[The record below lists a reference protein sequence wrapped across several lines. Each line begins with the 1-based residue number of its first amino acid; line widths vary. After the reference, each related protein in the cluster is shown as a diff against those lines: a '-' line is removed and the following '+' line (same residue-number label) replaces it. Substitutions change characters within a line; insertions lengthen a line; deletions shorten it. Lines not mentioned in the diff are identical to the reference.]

1 MKKILVT
8 AAAGLALVAAPMAA
22 SAHPYHRG
30 GGDAAG
36 AAVAAGL
43 FGLVLGAALAS
54 NHDDGPRYD
63 YPPAYGYDRAYQ
75 PAYYGPHC
83 FWRTV
88 ARPDGWGG
96 VEYRQVQ
103 VCR

>member
-1 MKKILVT
+1 VKKILVT

-30 GGDAAG
+30 GDAAG

-54 NHDDGPRYD
+54 SHDDGPRYD
-63 YPPAYGYDRAYQ
+63 YPPAYGYDPAYQ

-83 FWRTV
+83 YWRTV
-88 ARPDGWGG
+88 ARPDGWGR